1 MSRPLLL
8 LIVLLVA
15 LVVVLG
21 GLAALDREVPQ
32 TRVEKPVSNA
42 AKP

>member
-8 LIVLLVA
+8 LVALAVL

-21 GLAALDREVPQ
+21 GLASLDREVPQ
-32 TRVEKPVSNA
+32 TRIEKPVANA
-42 AKP
+42 PKI